1 MALSDLIIRQAK
13 ATGKTYTLPDTDG
26 LGLVVS
32 PVGGKS
38 WHLRYYWLGKQKR
51 ISLGGYPEVSLR
63 EARALR
69 DEARALLAKGINPHT
84 DRKQKRRAAR
94 LASENTFGAVFL
106 LWYEHRKK
114 ELGEIGE
121 DRGKRK
127 PLSADLPRIEVIHE
141 LPEHELTCACGC
153 RKHVIGE
160 ETSEQLDIVPMQIRV
175 LKHVRKVYGCR
186 GCETAPVTADKPA
199 QLIEKSM
206 ASPSVLAMLL
216 TTKYVDGLPLHR
228 FERVLSRHG
237 IQIPRQ
243 TLARWVI
250 QCSEHF
256 QPLLNL
262 MRDRLLESP
271 VIHCD
276 ETRVQV
282 LKEPDRDPT
291 SQSWMW
297 VQASGPPDRQVVLFD
312 YTTSRAQEVP
322 LRLLQGYRGYVMT
335 DDYAG
340 YNALA
345 LQPGVERLA
354 CMVHARRKFVEAQKV
369 QPKGKT
375 GRADVALAMI
385 NKLYGI
391 ERDLKEVSDEQR
403 FLGRQERSLPILG
416 QLKSWLDKTYSQV
429 TPQSVLGKAVHYLA
443 NNWSR
448 LERYVEA
455 GHLPIDNN
463 LAERAIKPF
472 VIGRKAWLFS
482 DTPKGATASAQIYS
496 LVETAKVNGQEPY
509 TWLRHVLERL
519 PYASSVA
526 DYEALLP
533 WNCSPEMPR

>member
-1 MALSDLIIRQAK
+1 MISIPDN
-13 ATGKTYTLPDTDG
+13 LPDDLTA
-26 LGLVVS
+26 LKQLLAQMQSKVV
-32 PVGGKS
+32 
-38 WHLRYYWLGKQKR
+38 LL
-51 ISLGGYPEVSLR
+51 E
-63 EARALR
+63 E
-69 DEARALLAKGINPHT
+69 ENALLRQRLFG
-84 DRKQKRRAAR
+84 RKSEQTADPATPQLLLFNEAESIDTPAPVEADEEVVAPIKR
-94 LASENTFGAVFL
+94 
-106 LWYEHRKK
+106 
-114 ELGEIGE
+114 
-121 DRGKRK
+121 RGKRK

-141 LPEHELTCACGC
+141 LPEDELTCACGC
-153 RKHVIGE
+153 RKHAIGE

-175 LKHVRKVYGCR
+175 IKHIRKVYGCR
-186 GCETAPVTADKPA
+186 GCEAAPVTTDKPA

-228 FERVLSRHG
+228 FEKVLARHG
-237 IQIPRQ
+237 VDIPRQ

-256 QPLLNL
+256 QPLINL
-262 MRDRLLESP
+262 MRERLQESP

-291 SQSWMW
+291 RQSWMW
-297 VQASGPPDRQVVLFD
+297 VQTSGPPDRKVVLFD
-312 YTTSRAQEVP
+312 YTSSRAQEEP
-322 LRLLQGYRGYVMT
+322 LRLLENYRGYVMT

-354 CMVHARRKFVEAQKV
+354 CMAHARRKFVDAQKV

-375 GRADVALAMI
+375 GRADIALTMI

-391 ERDLKEVSDEQR
+391 ERELKDVSDEQR
-403 FLGRQERSLPILG
+403 FVGRQEKSLPILT
-416 QLKSWLDKTYSQV
+416 QLKSWLEKTQAQV
-429 TPQSVLGKAVHYLA
+429 TAQSALGKAVHYLA

-455 GHLPIDNN
+455 GYLPIDNN
-463 LAERAIKPF
+463 AAERAIKPF

-482 DTPKGATASAQIYS
+482 DTVNGASASAKIYS

-519 PYASSVA
+519 PHASSVK

-533 WNCSPEMPR
+533 WNCSPEMPQ

>member
-1 MALSDLIIRQAK
+1 MISMPK
-13 ATGKTYTLPDTDG
+13 HLPDDPE
-26 LGLVVS
+26 LL
-32 PVGGKS
+32 
-38 WHLRYYWLGKQKR
+38 KQM
-51 ISLGGYPEVSLR
+51 LLETF
-63 EARALR
+63 EARVRDQEVKEAYETHIVDLKEQIKLLR
-69 DEARALLAKGINPHT
+69 DRIFGRKSEQTIEPNTPQLALFNEPESEPMPVVDDAEEEEVVAPT
-84 DRKQKRRAAR
+84 KR
-94 LASENTFGAVFL
+94 
-106 LWYEHRKK
+106 
-114 ELGEIGE
+114 
-121 DRGKRK
+121 RGKRK
-127 PLSADLPRIEVIHE
+127 PLSADLPRIEVTHE

-160 ETSEQLDIVPMQIRV
+160 ETSEQLEIVPMQIRV
-175 LKHVRKVYGCR
+175 LKHIRKVYGCR

-228 FERVLSRHG
+228 FESVLGRHG
-237 IQIPRQ
+237 VDIPRQ

-297 VQASGPPDRQVVLFD
+297 VQASGPPDRKVVLFD
-312 YTTSRAQEVP
+312 YTSSRAQEVP
-322 LRLLQGYRGYVMT
+322 LRLLESYRGYVMT

-354 CMVHARRKFVEAQKV
+354 CMAHARRKFVEAQKV

-375 GRADVALAMI
+375 GRADIALTMI
-385 NKLYGI
+385 NRLYGI
-391 ERDLKEVSDEQR
+391 ERELKDASDEQR
-403 FLGRQERSLPILG
+403 FAGRQEKSLPILA
-416 QLKSWLDKTYSQV
+416 QLKSWLEKTHSQV
-429 TPQSVLGKAVHYLA
+429 TPQSVLGKAVGYLA
-443 NNWSR
+443 SNWSR

-455 GHLPIDNN
+455 GFLPIDNN
-463 LAERAIKPF
+463 PAERAIKPF

-519 PYASSVA
+519 PHAQSVA

>member
-1 MALSDLIIRQAK
+1 MMP
-13 ATGKTYTLPDTDG
+13 LPDDLPDDPVLLKQLLLEALTRQVKTDAV
-26 LGLVVS
+26 L
-32 PVGGKS
+32 
-38 WHLRYYWLGKQKR
+38 
-51 ISLGGYPEVSLR
+51 
-63 EARALR
+63 EAHEGHIVDLKEQIKLLR
-69 DEARALLAKGINPHT
+69 DRLFGRKSEQTVEPNTPQLALFNEAESDPLLA
-84 DRKQKRRAAR
+84 
-94 LASENTFGAVFL
+94 V
-106 LWYEHRKK
+106 
-114 ELGEIGE
+114 E
-121 DRGKRK
+121 DPEEDVVAPAPRRGKRK

-153 RKHVIGE
+153 RKHVIRE
-160 ETSEQLDIVPMQIRV
+160 EASEQLDIVPMQIRV
-175 LKHVRKVYGCR
+175 IKHIRKVYGCR

-228 FERVLSRHG
+228 FETVLSRHG
-237 IQIPRQ
+237 VEIPRQ

-250 QCSEHF
+250 QCGEHL

-282 LKEPDRDPT
+282 LKEPERDPT

-297 VQASGPPDRQVVLFD
+297 VQASGPPDRKVVLFD
-312 YTTSRAQEVP
+312 YTSSRAQDVP
-322 LRLLQGYRGYVMT
+322 LRLLESYRGYVMT

-340 YNALA
+340 YNALG

-354 CMVHARRKFVEAQKV
+354 CMAHARRKFVDAQKV
-369 QPKGKT
+369 QPSGKT
-375 GRADVALAMI
+375 GRADAALTLI

-391 ERDLKEVSDEQR
+391 ERELKDVSDEQR
-403 FLGRQERSLPILG
+403 YIARQEKSLPVLAK
-416 QLKSWLDKTYSQV
+416 LKKWLEKTQPQI
-429 TPQSVLGKAVHYLA
+429 TPQGTLGKAVNYLA

-455 GHLPIDNN
+455 GYLPIDNN
-463 LAERAIKPF
+463 PAERAIKPF

-482 DTPKGATASAQIYS
+482 DTPKGAAASAQIYS

-519 PYASSVA
+519 PHAQSVE